1 MAEDIDE
8 RLRHWAR
15 WSAVVFAGVGGALL
29 LGFVLSLLFSDREF
43 IEGLFQSEVR
53 AIVGI
58 PLAALT
64 AFCVVTILQA
74 TSGEIK
80 FSGMSFTFEGASGP
94 VVLWVMCFLAV
105 VMGIVAL
112 WK

>member
-8 RLRHWAR
+8 KLRRWAR
-15 WSAVVFAGVGGALL
+15 WSAVTFAAAGGVLL
-29 LGFVLSLLFSDREF
+29 LGFVLWLLFSDNQF
-43 IEGLFQSEVR
+43 IKAFFQSEVR
-53 AIVGI
+53 AIVGV
-58 PLAALT
+58 PLAALVG
-64 AFCVVTILQA
+64 FCVVTILQA

-80 FSGMSFTFEGASGP
+80 FSGLSFTFEGASGP

-105 VMGIVAL
+105 VIGIVAL